1 MNNNNSSI
9 KNLIFF
15 VFLIFTMFMTGCAAF
30 TAAFTEHGK
39 LTKNAN
45 EAYQAGNYDEAVK
58 HATKA
63 LRYKPGYGEAQKVL
77 VNSFPV
83 SIRNRESRI
92 AELASRTDLKSVANH
107 VKEYKALI
115 RISNSVKNLP
125 PLIDDK
131 SKKPITFTFK
141 DYTAQLKEAK
151 NTAAE
156 TYYKYGHKMG
166 KIGGI
171 ENSKFAAKAF
181 KKSQTYIP
189 QYKDTEEL
197 YEKFKLAGIKRIAI
211 FSFINKSGQNKYGA
225 IGELVSDQVTSTIMG
240 TESAIEFLNILSR
253 TELEQL
259 MKNNGDLLNHTR
271 FDHAQIVE
279 IGKSLDLH
287 EVIIGQITQINVS
300 TPQSTVK
307 DVNEKNNVVIRTEKY
322 RNKKGKKRT
331 RSIYDDVFA
340 KVKIYQMVANA
351 KITGSYKIIDIKSA
365 ALKKTDSFSGEYRY
379 DHKWASYTG
388 DERGLSDTS
397 KALVKNDPGIA
408 PSDGDRVNLAAK
420 NLVSSMSDKI
430 IAYTE

>member
-15 VFLIFTMFMTGCAAF
+15 VFLIFTMFMTGCAAI
-30 TAAFTEHGK
+30 TAAFTTHGK
-39 LTKNAN
+39 LTKSAN
-45 EAYQAGNYDEAVK
+45 EAYQAGNYDGAVK
-58 HATKA
+58 HATEA
-63 LRYKPGYGEAQKVL
+63 LRYKPEYGDAQKVL

-92 AELASRTDLKSVANH
+92 AGLASRTDLKSVDNH
-107 VKEYKALI
+107 VKEYKTLI

-131 SKKPITFTFK
+131 SKKPIKFTFK
-141 DYTAQLKEAK
+141 DYTGQLKEAK

-156 TYYKYGHKMG
+156 TYYKHGHKVG

-171 ENSKFAAKAF
+171 ENSKSAAKAF
-181 KKSQTYIP
+181 KKSQSYIP

-197 YEKFKLAGIKRIAI
+197 YEKFKLAGIKRITI
-211 FSFINKSGQNKYGA
+211 FSFINKSGENKYGA

-253 TELEQL
+253 PELEQS
-259 MKNNGDLLNHTR
+259 MKNNGSNYGDLV
-271 FDHAQIVE
+271 DHAQIVK
-279 IGKSLDLH
+279 IGKFLDLH

-351 KITGSYKIIDIKSA
+351 KITGSYKVIDIKSA
-365 ALKKTDSFSGEYRY
+365 KLKKADSFSGEYRY

-388 DERGLSDTS
+388 DERGLSDMS
-397 KALVKNDPGIA
+397 KVLIKNDPGIA

-420 NLVSSMSDKI
+420 NLVRSMSDKI

>member
-9 KNLIFF
+9 KNLVLF

-39 LTKNAN
+39 LTKNAD
-45 EAYQAGNYDEAVK
+45 EAYRAGNYDEAVK

-63 LRYKPGYGEAQKVL
+63 LKHKPGYGDAQKVL
-77 VNSFPV
+77 VNSFSV

-107 VKEYKALI
+107 VKEYQTLI

-131 SKKPITFTFK
+131 SKKPIKFTFK
-141 DYTAQLKEAK
+141 DYTGQLKEAK

-156 TYYKYGHKMG
+156 TYYKHGHKMG
-166 KIGGI
+166 KIGGV
-171 ENSKFAAKAF
+171 ENSKSAAKAF
-181 KKSQTYIP
+181 KKSQSYIP

-253 TELEQL
+253 TELEQS
-259 MKNNGDLLNHTR
+259 MKNNGSNHGGLV
-271 FDHAQIVE
+271 DHAQIVK

-287 EVIIGQITQINVS
+287 EVIIGQITQINVL
-300 TPQSTVK
+300 TPQSTEKYVE
-307 DVNEKNNVVIRTEKY
+307 EKNSVVVGEKEY
-322 RNKKGKKRT
+322 LNRKGKKRT
-331 RSIYDDVFA
+331 KPVYGDVHA
-340 KVKIYQMVANA
+340 KVKIYKMVANA

-365 ALKKTDSFSGEYRY
+365 QLKKTDSFSGEYKY
-379 DHKWASYTG
+379 NHKWASYTG
-388 DERGLSDTS
+388 DERGLS
-397 KALVKNDPGIA
+397 
-408 PSDGDRVNLAAK
+408 
-420 NLVSSMSDKI
+420 
-430 IAYTE
+430 